1 MQLDYLREEAEKVVS
16 DDAIIGESD
25 ALQRVLRQV
34 ELVAATEAS
43 VLIQGESGTGKELF
57 ARAIHRR
64 SPRANR
70 TLVKVNCASISKDLF
85 ESEFFGHVRG
95 AFTGAVGDRVGRF
108 QLADRGTLFL
118 DEVGEIPL
126 DLQTKLLRVLQE
138 GEFER
143 VGEGTTRQV
152 SVRVLAATNRNLRAE
167 VDAGRFRLDL
177 FYRISV
183 FPIYVPPLRERREDI
198 AALATRFLRAA
209 GLRLQRTAPNIP
221 EREMTK
227 LVAYDW
233 PGNIRELQ
241 HVVERAVILASQ
253 GGTVQFDVTPS
264 SMEHRERRDPERPY
278 RTEEEWRRMER
289 DNLRAALE
297 ASGGKVT
304 GAGGAAALLGMNPN
318 TLTSRLRALGLRK
331 TFVG

>member
-64 SPRANR
+64 SPRASR
-70 TLVKVNCASISKDLF
+70 ALVKVNCASISKDLF

-138 GEFER
+138 GEFS
-143 VGEGTTRQV
+143 V
-152 SVRVLAATNRNLRAE
+152 SVRARLSKFPFARGNGRNLRAE
-167 VDAGRFRLDL
+167 VDAGRFRLIFL
-177 FYRISV
+177 SHSV
-183 FPIYVPPLRERREDI
+183 FPIYVPPLEERRQDI
-198 AALATRFLRAA
+198 AALATRFRAA
-209 GLRLQRTAPNIP
+209 GLRLSVRAQYL
-221 EREMTK
+221 ERGVMK
-227 LVAYDW
+227 LVASMARTF
-233 PGNIRELQ
+233 GNSR
-241 HVVERAVILASQ
+241 RGTRGNSGFA
-253 GGTVQFDVTPS
+253 GGTAVL
-264 SMEHRERRDPERPY
+264 M
-278 RTEEEWRRMER
+278 
-289 DNLRAALE
+289 
-297 ASGGKVT
+297 
-304 GAGGAAALLGMNPN
+304 
-318 TLTSRLRALGLRK
+318 
-331 TFVG
+331 

>member
-1 MQLDYLREEAEKVVS
+1 MQLDCLREEAEKVVS

-25 ALQRVLRQV
+25 ALRRVLRQV

-64 SPRANR
+64 SPRASR
-70 TLVKVNCASISKDLF
+70 ALVKVNCASISKDLF

-253 GGTVQFDVTPS
+253 GGTVQFDLTS

-331 TFVG
+331 TFAG